1 MKVIMYHYVQ
11 EYDPEFPN
19 FYYLDFKNFK
29 KQLDYFEEKYGF
41 VTPEE
46 WSKFIGF
53 GIPPQ
58 SQSKI
63 LLTFDDGLACHYNFV
78 FKELMKRGL
87 WGIFYVPTLSLVSNK
102 ILDVHLVHLL
112 IGKYDPSIV
121 LLHLR
126 NLINN
131 SMIPDSKVKSFK
143 EMTYNRQINS
153 DDETTIKRILN
164 YFIDYSYR
172 KDVLSKLGR
181 LLGFTSDD
189 KGFYMTIEQ
198 LIEMQKSGMVIGSHT
213 HSHPLMS
220 KLSYDEQ
227 EYEIIESIRILDNI
241 GIKNPQRTYCHPY
254 GGKHSYNTSTIN
266 ILRKNHV
273 TYAFD
278 VNPVD
283 LDNYFESLLALPRY
297 DCNQFPFGSVSN
309 RKG

>member
-1 MKVIMYHYVQ
+1 MKIIMYHYVQ

-53 GIPPQ
+53 GIPPK

-78 FKELMKRGL
+78 FKELKKRGL
-87 WGIFYVPTLSLVSNK
+87 WGIFYVPTFPLVSNE
-102 ILDVHLVHLL
+102 ILDVHLIHLL
-112 IGKYDPSIV
+112 IGKYEPSLV

-126 NLINN
+126 SLINN
-131 SMIPDSKVKSFK
+131 SMIPDSKISAFK
-143 EMTYNRQINS
+143 EMTYIRQVNS
-153 DDETTIKRILN
+153 DEVTLIKRILN
-164 YFIDYSYR
+164 YFIGYSYK
-172 KDVLSKLGR
+172 KDVLQNLCS
-181 LLGFTSDD
+181 LLGFNRGVN
-189 KGFYMTIEQ
+189 GFYLTAEQ
-198 LIEMQKSGMVIGSHT
+198 LIEMQKSGMIIGSHT

-227 EYEIIESIRILDNI
+227 TYEITKSI
-241 GIKNPQRTYCHPY
+241 GILKDLGIKDSQRTYCHPY
-254 GGKHSYNTSTIN
+254 GGKHSYDNNTLTI
-266 ILRKNHV
+266 LQKNKIS
-273 TYAFD
+273 YSFD
-278 VNPVD
+278 VNPID
-283 LDNYFESLLALPRY
+283 LNIHLESIQALPRY

-309 RKG
+309 KKG